1 LNWVNPI
8 DSDIGSKIF
17 VSKKGYIYCGTYPKG
32 LYISTDNG
40 NNWFKPNN
48 FKDAYFI
55 SFGESSSGRLFA
67 TEIYRDYKLY
77 YSDDNGMNWTQH
89 NQNFTELYYILTKG
103 DSIFLSASSGVY
115 LSIDNGISWERI
127 SYTWIGKMFLT
138 PNGELLGIHYGGKRL
153 YKSTNNGKDW
163 FYWDD
168 EIKNK
173 NIRDLCFDNEY
184 RLYALT
190 DSGIFVNDS
199 YIKVKNF
206 EPADNS
212 EHLPYLVKLSCEK
225 FQSAVFYKFEL
236 YSDSVSAL
244 TKKEY
249 QSRDN
254 FIFVESL
261 LPNKIYYWRVAVHS
275 ERLGVFYSDFR
286 KFKTF
291 PELTVFVNYPNPFNV
306 ATRVQFSL
314 PFKTK
319 IKISVFNSLGEILE
333 VIADD
338 EFSHGIHSVEWNA
351 DKYSS
356 GIYIIN
362 VRGDY
367 FSKNLKAILI
377 K

>member
-1 LNWVNPI
+1 
-8 DSDIGSKIF
+8 
-17 VSKKGYIYCGTYPKG
+17 
-32 LYISTDNG
+32 
-40 NNWFKPNN
+40 
-48 FKDAYFI
+48 
-55 SFGESSSGRLFA
+55 
-67 TEIYRDYKLY
+67 
-77 YSDDNGMNWTQH
+77 M
-89 NQNFTELYYILTKG
+89 
-103 DSIFLSASSGVY
+103 
-115 LSIDNGISWERI
+115 
-127 SYTWIGKMFLT
+127 
-138 PNGELLGIHYGGKRL
+138 
-153 YKSTNNGKDW
+153 
-163 FYWDD
+163 
-168 EIKNK
+168 
-173 NIRDLCFDNEY
+173 
-184 RLYALT
+184 
-190 DSGIFVNDS
+190 
-199 YIKVKNF
+199 
-206 EPADNS
+206 
-212 EHLPYLVKLSCEK
+212 
-225 FQSAVFYKFEL
+225 

-291 PELTVFVNYPNPFNV
+291 PELTVFANYPNPFNV

-377 K
+377 KGTSKN